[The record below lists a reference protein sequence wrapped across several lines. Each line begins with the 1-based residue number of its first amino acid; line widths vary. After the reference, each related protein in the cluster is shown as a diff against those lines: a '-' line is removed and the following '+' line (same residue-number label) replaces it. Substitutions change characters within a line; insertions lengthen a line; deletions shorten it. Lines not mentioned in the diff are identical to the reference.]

1 MCLSSWCYRCHCK
14 GQPYHNLCIARTVC
28 QVECIAPLHSIRS
41 DPIQSSV
48 NSNTQCFSHYQNR
61 KFTSTHLR
69 SMLCMLCMM
78 HGMALCSSSSS
89 NGTTRWKEANTRENL
104 LTQFMCVRMKIIFSL
119 LRIHFF
125 LLPTFHIAVLVEQGS
140 QSPCAPKIKQPKWAY
155 RTDCFLI
162 YVMYSRHFGNH
173 SSGSVEQEK

>member
-1 MCLSSWCYRCHCK
+1 MPLQRSAVSQSVYCSYCLSSWMYRTAS
-14 GQPYHNLCIARTVC
+14 LD
-28 QVECIAPLHSIRS
+28 SIRS

-78 HGMALCSSSSS
+78 HGMALCSSSS

-125 LLPTFHIAVLVEQGS
+125 LLPTFHKAVLVEQGS

-173 SSGSVEQEK
+173 SSGDSSIEQEK